1 MEAPNINRD
10 EKEIILELLDY
21 VIYLTKDKSIKEILR
36 DIEKK
41 VEALHD

>member
-1 MEAPNINRD
+1 MEEPNILRD

-21 VIYLTKDKSIKEILR
+21 VIYLIKDEPIKEILR

-41 VEALHD
+41 VEVL